1 MIEAFIRDALALAPF
16 VLLGYAVGDGYRR
29 WANAA

>member
-1 MIEAFIRDALALAPF
+1 MIEAFLRDALALAPWCF
-16 VLLGYAVGDGYRR
+16 LGAALGEAYRR